1 MPPNTFKDFIMSLQV
16 GQTLPTGMLY
26 RRGEQRLEE
35 VSTQDLFA
43 QRTLVIFAVP
53 GAFTPTCSE
62 EHLPGFI
69 AQADAL
75 KAAGVDEIVCI
86 AVNDPF
92 VMRAWAQAHD
102 VDADITFLSDGNGD
116 WTQAVGM
123 QRDMRKAAMGTR
135 SKRYAMV
142 VADGVLTW
150 LGVDESGLVNSRAE
164 AVLAALN
171 A

>member
-1 MPPNTFKDFIMSLQV
+1 MSIQV
-16 GQTLPTGMLY
+16 GQTLPAGALY
-26 RRGEQRLEE
+26 RRGENGLEE
-35 VSTQDLFA
+35 ISTQALFA
-43 QRTLVIFAVP
+43 QRTVVVFAVP
-53 GAFTPTCSE
+53 GAFTPTCSD

-69 AQADAL
+69 VNADAL
-75 KAAGVDEIVCI
+75 KAAGVDEMVCL

-116 WTQAVGM
+116 WTQALGM
-123 QRDMRKAAMGTR
+123 QRDMRKGAMGMR
-135 SKRYAMV
+135 SKRYAML

-164 AVLAALN
+164 AVLAVLN

>member
-1 MPPNTFKDFIMSLQV
+1 MSIQV
-16 GQTLPTGMLY
+16 GQTLPAGTLY
-26 RRGEQRLEE
+26 RRGEKGLEE
-35 VSTQDLFA
+35 ISLHDLFA
-43 QRTLVIFAVP
+43 QRTVVVFAVP

-75 KAAGVDEIVCI
+75 KAAGVDEIVCV

-92 VMRAWAQAHD
+92 VMRAWAQIH
-102 VDADITFLSDGNGD
+102 DADGEINFLSDGNAE
-116 WTQAVGM
+116 WTQALGM
-123 QRDMRKAAMGTR
+123 GRGMHKAAMGTR

-164 AVLAALN
+164 AVLAVLN

>member
-1 MPPNTFKDFIMSLQV
+1 MSIQV
-16 GQTLPTGMLY
+16 GQTLPAGALY
-26 RRGEQRLEE
+26 RRGENGLEE
-35 VSTQDLFA
+35 ISLHDLFA
-43 QRTLVIFAVP
+43 QRTVVVFAVP
-53 GAFTPTCSE
+53 GAFTPTCSD

-69 AQADAL
+69 VNADAL
-75 KAAGVDEIVCI
+75 KAAGVDEIVCL

-102 VDADITFLSDGNGD
+102 ADGEITFLSDGNGD
-116 WTQAVGM
+116 WTQALGM
-123 QRDMRKAAMGTR
+123 QRDMRKAALGMR
-135 SKRYAMV
+135 SKRYAML

-164 AVLAALN
+164 TVLAALN

>member
-1 MPPNTFKDFIMSLQV
+1 MSIQV
-16 GQTLPTGMLY
+16 GQTLPAGTLY
-26 RRGEQRLEE
+26 RRGENGLEE
-35 VSTQDLFA
+35 ISTQALFA
-43 QRTLVIFAVP
+43 QRTVVLFAVP
-53 GAFTPTCSE
+53 GAFTPTCSD

-69 AQADAL
+69 VNADAL
-75 KAAGVDEIVCI
+75 KAAGVDEIVCL

-102 VDADITFLSDGNGD
+102 ADGEITFLSDGNGD
-116 WTQAVGM
+116 WTQALGM
-123 QRDMRKAAMGTR
+123 QRDMRKAALGMR
-135 SKRYAMV
+135 SKRYAML

>member
-1 MPPNTFKDFIMSLQV
+1 MSVQV
-16 GQTLPTGMLY
+16 GQKMPVGTLY
-26 RRGEQRLEE
+26 RRGDSGLEE
-35 VSTQDLFA
+35 IATEGLFT
-43 QRTLVIFAVP
+43 QRTVVIFAVP
-53 GAFTPTCSE
+53 GAFTPTCSD

-69 AQADAL
+69 VNADAL
-75 KAAGVDEIVCI
+75 RAAGVDEIICL

-102 VDADITFLSDGNGD
+102 AQGAISFLSDGNGD
-116 WTQAVGM
+116 WTQALGM
-123 QRDMRKAAMGTR
+123 QRDMRKAAMGVR

-142 VADGVLTW
+142 VTDGVLTW

-164 AVLAALN
+164 AVLAMLN